1 MHGTT
6 LGTSVSNAHAVSG
19 GAGTSKAFST
29 LITRIYPVLDRASA
43 TSELTVAPH
52 ALRGREEVASV
63 GPTLPSPARRS
74 CGRL

>member
-19 GAGTSKAFST
+19 AAGTSKAFSI

-43 TSELTVAPH
+43 TSELTVA
-52 ALRGREEVASV
+52 
-63 GPTLPSPARRS
+63 
-74 CGRL
+74 